1 MMQKLK
7 LLIILLLFSTYVA
20 FAQTNAITGTV
31 TDSDGQPL
39 PGVTVVVVG
48 TTTGTVTDI
57 DGNYS
62 INVETGS
69 QIRFSFIGFA
79 EQLVDITGQTV
90 IDITMVADTEELEE
104 VVIVGYGT
112 QKKESVV
119 GAITQTKGE
128 ELKKQGN
135 VSNLSDALAGSMP
148 GVSVLTG
155 TGLPGGGG
163 NLTGNDYEET
173 EILIRGKATWN
184 NSSPLVL
191 VDGIE
196 RDMDD
201 IDINEVESVS
211 VLKDASA
218 TAVYGVKG
226 GNGVILITT
235 KRGSVRKPQF
245 NMEANTSFENVSKL
259 PEVVDAY
266 TGIQARNYAILN
278 EAPVNPDSWTQYVPD
293 EILGF
298 YRDQTYPYAYPD
310 NRLTE
315 LMLKDY
321 ARSHRINMNVA
332 GGTNFVK
339 YFGSLSYN
347 HIGDIMAT
355 EDVGQG
361 YNPEYSYDRFNFR
374 SNLDFNLTKT
384 TEFSVNLSGY
394 YGSQQ
399 TSGANYHNV
408 WYGLY
413 NHAPDWPVIQY
424 EDGIYG
430 YSQEK
435 YERVGYNEYVG
446 LLFNGYNSYNSTEIN
461 SDFKL
466 KQDLDFI
473 TQGLSASAKLA
484 YDNTFITQGQD
495 INDDGVLTKTID
507 PRFYTSGGYWDE
519 ASQTYKHPNGLD
531 VDDFTIYE
539 YPGSYNASSGFNW
552 VENPL
557 GYQAERVTNNNLNR
571 VRRNMYYEVGLNYAR
586 QFGDHEVTGL
596 GLFSRQRTEV
606 GSNWASLRED
616 WVGRATYYYGRKYLL
631 ELNGSYNGSEK
642 FGPAYKFDFFPS
654 VALGWTISN
663 ENFFKENI
671 PFVNLLKVRYS
682 DGLVGNDRL
691 SGIQWGWLTT
701 WNQGS
706 RYSDNSQNQEEFGN
720 QFLVQGPLK
729 YHEGVP
735 GNPDLRWEKA
745 HKRNLGFEV
754 GLFKNMVTGSV
765 DLFNEHRTD
774 MLVAAA
780 QRSVPYTFGQVAPP
794 ANIGEVK
801 AKGME
806 VEGSV
811 RKNYKNSLSWW
822 LSGNWTVAINEVI
835 KKEDP
840 ELRPDYQKQEGYTI
854 GQNRSRL
861 QAGIMQSWDDVY
873 TGVLDYSDNS
883 DVLPG
888 DFRYVDFNSNGEID
902 PDDGVPVGYAIY
914 PRNTYGFSGGISF
927 KGFTLSMQFYG
938 TYNVTRG
945 VGLGPFAFDSPTM
958 YEFIINDTW
967 TPEYGNEN
975 PTYPALYFK
984 KTNTGTGNYSNWD
997 ASFLR
1002 LKTAEISY
1010 NLPKKWMEPLGIANL
1025 RIFANGNNLFVWTD
1039 MPVDGEGD
1047 NFQLKNYPVKKQM
1060 TLGLNLQF

>member
-355 EDVGQG
+355 EDVGHG

-374 SNLDFNLTKT
+374 SNLDFN
-384 TEFSVNLSGY
+384 
-394 YGSQQ
+394 
-399 TSGANYHNV
+399 
-408 WYGLY
+408 
-413 NHAPDWPVIQY
+413 
-424 EDGIYG
+424 
-430 YSQEK
+430 
-435 YERVGYNEYVG
+435 R
-446 LLFNGYNSYNSTEIN
+446 
-461 SDFKL
+461 
-466 KQDLDFI
+466 
-473 TQGLSASAKLA
+473 
-484 YDNTFITQGQD
+484 
-495 INDDGVLTKTID
+495 
-507 PRFYTSGGYWDE
+507 
-519 ASQTYKHPNGLD
+519 
-531 VDDFTIYE
+531 
-539 YPGSYNASSGFNW
+539 
-552 VENPL
+552 
-557 GYQAERVTNNNLNR
+557 
-571 VRRNMYYEVGLNYAR
+571 
-586 QFGDHEVTGL
+586 
-596 GLFSRQRTEV
+596 
-606 GSNWASLRED
+606 
-616 WVGRATYYYGRKYLL
+616 
-631 ELNGSYNGSEK
+631 
-642 FGPAYKFDFFPS
+642 
-654 VALGWTISN
+654 
-663 ENFFKENI
+663 
-671 PFVNLLKVRYS
+671 
-682 DGLVGNDRL
+682 
-691 SGIQWGWLTT
+691 
-701 WNQGS
+701 
-706 RYSDNSQNQEEFGN
+706 
-720 QFLVQGPLK
+720 
-729 YHEGVP
+729 
-735 GNPDLRWEKA
+735 
-745 HKRNLGFEV
+745 
-754 GLFKNMVTGSV
+754 
-765 DLFNEHRTD
+765 
-774 MLVAAA
+774 
-780 QRSVPYTFGQVAPP
+780 
-794 ANIGEVK
+794 
-801 AKGME
+801 
-806 VEGSV
+806 
-811 RKNYKNSLSWW
+811 
-822 LSGNWTVAINEVI
+822 
-835 KKEDP
+835 
-840 ELRPDYQKQEGYTI
+840 
-854 GQNRSRL
+854 
-861 QAGIMQSWDDVY
+861 
-873 TGVLDYSDNS
+873 
-883 DVLPG
+883 
-888 DFRYVDFNSNGEID
+888 
-902 PDDGVPVGYAIY
+902 
-914 PRNTYGFSGGISF
+914 
-927 KGFTLSMQFYG
+927 
-938 TYNVTRG
+938 
-945 VGLGPFAFDSPTM
+945 
-958 YEFIINDTW
+958 
-967 TPEYGNEN
+967 
-975 PTYPALYFK
+975 
-984 KTNTGTGNYSNWD
+984 
-997 ASFLR
+997 
-1002 LKTAEISY
+1002 
-1010 NLPKKWMEPLGIANL
+1010 
-1025 RIFANGNNLFVWTD
+1025 
-1039 MPVDGEGD
+1039 
-1047 NFQLKNYPVKKQM
+1047 
-1060 TLGLNLQF
+1060 